1 MRQTHSPQ
9 LRIDQTPIEE
19 IQLDIHS
26 RDDMVHILLGLQYIY
41 SLTEI
46 REQIFRY
53 LEKMLPKKINSS
65 LGRPGMLLWNLL
77 VLGVVRLGEKY

>member
-53 LEKMLPKKINSS
+53 LEKMLPKKLIPAWVAPACCS
-65 LGRPGMLLWNLL
+65 GIFWYW
-77 VLGVVRLGEKY
+77 V